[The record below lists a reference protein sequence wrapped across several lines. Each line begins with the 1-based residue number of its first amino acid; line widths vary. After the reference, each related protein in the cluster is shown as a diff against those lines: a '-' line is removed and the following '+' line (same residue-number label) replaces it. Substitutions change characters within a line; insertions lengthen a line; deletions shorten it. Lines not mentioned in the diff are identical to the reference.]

1 MSSTSVHPIPISTTP
16 CPPACL
22 CLHIGSPSI
31 SYPPKPPPSV
41 FNQNF
46 SLKIRQNFCLVIVK
60 RNNIFCPFTLLSMHL
75 CAQLMFTT
83 KPLWL
88 ELHHICCCRLCLLLN
103 PLFDHIHLR
112 VCFWTAY
119 IASAYDLP
127 PSALSGQKGFLILSS
142 DWSDPDQKRHL
153 VGQEDFVFDSFKWL
167 YSPFYSRA
175 FTCDILFS
183 FWKASRRSTAEWL
196 LIKKTQFKALS
207 LRKKRKRSW

>member
-60 RNNIFCPFTLLSMHL
+60 RNNIFCPSTLLYMHL

-88 ELHHICCCRLCLLLN
+88 ELHHICCCCRLCLLLN

-112 VCFWTAY
+112 VCFWTAH

-167 YSPFYSRA
+167 YSRFICVPFLLQSLHLRYLIFILKGFQKIYS
-175 FTCDILFS
+175 
-183 FWKASRRSTAEWL
+183 WMASD
-196 LIKKTQFKALS
+196 KKNAI
-207 LRKKRKRSW
+207 